1 MTTRIPIGAIRLLAG
16 ATVALAAAG
25 TLVACSKTSGSG
37 AAAAANT
44 PAPASSGSSSPSSSA
59 SRAARGIRPAA
70 LGTIAALAAASMEVQ
85 NPQSGQVTVTFG
97 SKTAFT
103 ETKAT
108 TKASVVV
115 GTCVAAMAARSAS
128 SGSAAPSSSAPSAS
142 PRPRVTSFTAATVVI
157 TQPVN
162 GTCNGGFGGGPNGSG
177 ALGPGGPPSGA
188 FPSGAP
194 SGGFGRGGFGNFAR
208 ANGKVTAVAASTMTV
223 VGTTRTGSITYTVT
237 VDPSTVYTATGS
249 GTAASLA
256 VGKCVIAFGSTG
268 STGDVSATRIAVSPA
283 SASGCTT
290 AGFGRGRFG
299 GASSST
305 GG

>member
-1 MTTRIPIGAIRLLAG
+1 MTTRIPIGAIRLFAG
-16 ATVALAAAG
+16 ATVALAVAG

-44 PAPASSGSSSPSSSA
+44 PAPASSGSSSPSPSG
-59 SRAARGIRPAA
+59 SRAARGLRPAA
-70 LGTIAALAAASMEVQ
+70 QGTIAALAATNMEVQ

-97 SKTAFT
+97 SKTTFT
-103 ETKAT
+103 ETKTT

-128 SGSAAPSSSAPSAS
+128 SGSAAPSTPAPSAS
-142 PRPRVTSFTAATVVI
+142 RPPRVTSFTAETVVI

-162 GTCNGGFGGGPNGSG
+162 GTCNGGFGGPNGSG
-177 ALGPGGPPSGA
+177 APGPGGPPSGA

-194 SGGFGRGGFGNFAR
+194 SGGFGRGGFGDFAR
-208 ANGKVTAVAASTMTV
+208 ATGKVTAVAASTMTV
-223 VGTTRTGSITYTVT
+223 VGATRSGSITYTVT
-237 VDPSTVYTATGS
+237 VDPSTMYTATGS
-249 GTAASLA
+249 GTVASLA
-256 VGKCVIAFGSTG
+256 VGKCVIAFGSTD
-268 STGDVSATRIAVSPA
+268 STGAVAATRIAVSPA
-283 SASGCTT
+283 SSSGCTT